1 MDFSGLSHRYPSVI
15 RGVSHLVLSLGL
27 VLCWF
32 EPLEKSPEQG
42 ERRQPG
48 PLHSALGPVGHLS
61 QRVQSIL
68 CCVNGRTVAS
78 PEM

>member
-32 EPLEKSPEQG
+32 EPWEKSPEQG
-42 ERRQPG
+42 REGSLAPF
-48 PLHSALGPVGHLS
+48 
-61 QRVQSIL
+61 IL
-68 CCVNGRTVAS
+68 PWDLWGT
-78 PEM
+78 